1 MTIKALRVKTDPNAE
16 EFYDL
21 FQESKLAL
29 YRPFNR
35 KKSLSLKKLRKSPK
49 YRELIAVEIP
59 VLSPGEQKEF
69 KIADTLKKTTFS
81 SLSQY
86 VMKYEIDWKPNQ

>member
-21 FQESKLAL
+21 FQKSKLAL
-29 YRPFNR
+29 YRPFSG
-35 KKSLSLKKLRKSPK
+35 KPLSLKKPRKSLR
-49 YRELIAVEIP
+49 YRKLIAVEIP
-59 VLSPGEQKEF
+59 DLSPGEQNGF
-69 KIADTLKKTTFS
+69 RVSDTLKKTTFS

-86 VMKYEIDWKPNQ
+86 LIKYEIDWE